1 MKLEPII
8 GLAMLALV
16 ATSGPWSRGRD
27 REKNA
32 MKEDKPKVGMP
43 APDFT
48 APSTDGGTVSLS
60 DFKGRIVVLYFYP
73 KDDTPGCTKEACA
86 FRDAESEMKKL
97 GVVVLGISKDDMK
110 SHEKFGQ
117 KYNLNFPLLSDPE
130 GKIIAAYGA
139 WKEKSIF
146 GRSALGVNRSTFVI
160 DREGIV
166 RKVWRNVSVKG
177 HSKAVLEFIEKNL
190 VNDREE
196 GGK

>member
-1 MKLEPII
+1 
-8 GLAMLALV
+8 
-16 ATSGPWSRGRD
+16 
-27 REKNA
+27 
-32 MKEDKPKVGMP
+32 
-43 APDFT
+43 
-48 APSTDGGTVSLS
+48 
-60 DFKGRIVVLYFYP
+60 VVLYFYP

-139 WKEKSIF
+139 WKENSIF
-146 GRSALGVNRSTFVI
+146 GRTALGVNRSTFVI

>member
-1 MKLEPII
+1 MKLEPLI

-16 ATSGPWSRGRD
+16 AASGPWAHGWNE
-27 REKNA
+27 EKTA
-32 MKEDKPKVGMP
+32 MKENELKVGMP

-86 FRDAESEMKKL
+86 FRDAEIEMKKL

-110 SHEKFGQ
+110 SHEKFRH

-139 WKEKSIF
+139 WKENSIF
-146 GRSALGVNRSTFVI
+146 GRTALGVNRSTFVI

-177 HSKAVLEFIEKNL
+177 HAREVLEFIQKNL
-190 VNDREE
+190 LEDQR
-196 GGK
+196 